1 MPLNLYVVVLRDFR
15 GDIRCASCGVT
26 RSVLSYQ
33 SLEDAMSAAQRYIKR
48 HKKVIRDYGYRVRV
62 IPFSAEGELIDIWAD
77 YKHTEVT

>member
-1 MPLNLYVVVLRDFR
+1 VIVYVVVLRDFR

-26 RSVLSYQ
+26 RSVLSYL
-33 SLEDAMSAAQRYIKR
+33 SLEEALHAAQRYVKR

-62 IPFSAEGELIDIWAD
+62 LPFSAEGELIDIWAD